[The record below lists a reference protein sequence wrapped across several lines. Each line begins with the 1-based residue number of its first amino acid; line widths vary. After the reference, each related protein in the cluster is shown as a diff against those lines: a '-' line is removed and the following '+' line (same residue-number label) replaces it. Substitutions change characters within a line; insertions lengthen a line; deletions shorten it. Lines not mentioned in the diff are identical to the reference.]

1 MVIGILYI
9 GIGKY
14 ISLWTD
20 FYRSSEKYLFP
31 DAVKRYFVFTDQGN
45 LFPETVTFFHQ
56 EDLGTKN
63 SLYRFKIF
71 YEHRDDLSQCDYLF
85 FFNGDALLKRT
96 IFAEE
101 LLPGESDG
109 YLSAL
114 SWHIYRIKPVEKL
127 PYDRNPNS
135 TAFIPYGKGQYYFQ
149 GGLNGGRTKE
159 YLELIEFCMRAVDT
173 DTLNG
178 IVAAVLDESYLNK
191 YLLDRKVKVL
201 GTEYGK
207 PEKFFFP
214 LHVKMIFRDKNDFF
228 KKRGMGYIRS
238 LDKRPFVVRFLADL
252 RKYVKAYFCAS

>member
-14 ISLWTD
+14 FSLWTD

-31 DAVKRYFVFTDQGN
+31 DAEKRYFVFTDQGY
-45 LFPETVTFFHQ
+45 LLPKTVTVFHQ
-56 EDLGTKN
+56 EDFGVK
-63 SLYRFKIF
+63 SSFYRFKMF
-71 YEHRDDLSQCDYLF
+71 YEHRADLSQCDYLF

-101 LLPGESDG
+101 LLPCESDG

-114 SWHIYRIKPVEKL
+114 SWHIYRIKSTEKL

-135 TAFIPYGKGQYYFQ
+135 TAFIPYGKGQHYFQ

-159 YLELIEFCMRAVDT
+159 YLELIEFCMRAAEID
-173 DTLNG
+173 DSNG
-178 IVAAVLDESYLNK
+178 IIAAVSDESYLNK

-201 GTEYGK
+201 GTEYGR

-214 LHVKMIFRDKNDFF
+214 INVKMIFRDKNDFF
-228 KKRGMGYIRS
+228 MKRGMGCIRT
-238 LDKRPFVVRFLADL
+238 LDKRPLVVRFLADL
-252 RKYVKAYFCAS
+252 RKYIEAYFYAS